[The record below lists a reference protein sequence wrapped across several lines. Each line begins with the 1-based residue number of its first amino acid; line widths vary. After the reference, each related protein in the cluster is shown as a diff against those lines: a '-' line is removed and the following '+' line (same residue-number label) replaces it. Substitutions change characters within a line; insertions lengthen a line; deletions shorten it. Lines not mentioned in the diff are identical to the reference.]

1 MSDPEQAQEQEPEPA
16 PDSPRV
22 SGVGL
27 PPASPIGA
35 DPRVT
40 PGSISTPVFGST
52 KVSFSSPSSISAP
65 ADVFSAEAS
74 GTSMGLPPGSSV
86 LAPGFVP
93 GSSEELAPNVYQLMV
108 QNAKAFLLK
117 TSTKSG
123 LNLYDH
129 LARILTRILNERP
142 DNVVDIFE
150 DISKDM
156 KWMLFQKK
164 LDTLRDQYP
173 VLETYELAEKHK
185 ALFLKA
191 GGDEQE
197 EEEMMETALPNVV
210 ELAYNFEQAG
220 VGLSRDETCRIYLA
234 LKQLVESQPIQ
245 KCRFWGKILGIE
257 FNYVIAEVEYR
268 EGEDEMD
275 QEEEAEELEQEGELK
290 DEEEKEEHEDEP
302 PKSTYK
308 PPPVIPKEEN
318 RTGTN
323 KFSYLVCSEPGT
335 PWVRLPMVTPAQIVA
350 ARKIRKFFTGRLD
363 SPVVS
368 YPPFPGN
375 EMNYLRAQIA
385 RISGGTQV
393 SPLGFYQFGEE
404 EEEEEEGMV
413 RSSYEENP
421 EFEGISSLEMVE
433 NLSNWVHHIQHILPQ
448 GRCVWYNAY
457 QKSEEELEEEEDEEE
472 EKDETGEQEPEVGPP
487 LLTPLSEDAEIN
499 QTPPWTARLSSHL
512 IPQYALAI
520 LRSNL
525 WPGAYAFTFNKKF
538 ENVYIGWGLKY
549 NPENYSPTPQP
560 AVMMEYRS
568 GPEIMEMSDPTVEE
582 EQALK
587 AAQEEA
593 LEEEEEEEE
602 EEDEDDEDDD

>member
-1 MSDPEQAQEQEPEPA
+1 MAAPAYDSLLPGALDSSYLA
-16 PDSPRV
+16 PDFIP
-22 SGVGL
+22 
-27 PPASPIGA
+27 
-35 DPRVT
+35 D
-40 PGSISTPVFGST
+40 
-52 KVSFSSPSSISAP
+52 SSA
-65 ADVFSAEAS
+65 
-74 GTSMGLPPGSSV
+74 
-86 LAPGFVP
+86 VP
-93 GSSEELAPNVYQLMV
+93 TTNTQELSV

-117 TSTKSG
+117 TSTQSG

-129 LARILTRILNERP
+129 LSRVLTRILNERP
-142 DNVVDIFE
+142 NNVVDIFE
-150 DISKDM
+150 DISKEM
-156 KWMLFQKK
+156 KWLLFQKK
-164 LDTLRDQYP
+164 LDSLRDQYA
-173 VLETYELAEKHK
+173 VRETYELAEKHK

-197 EEEMMETALPNVV
+197 AEEEMMETTLPYVT
-210 ELAYNFEQAG
+210 ELAFHFEQAG
-220 VGLSRDETCRIYLA
+220 VGLSRDETTRIFLA

-257 FNYVIAEVEYR
+257 FNYIIAEVEYR
-268 EGEDEMD
+268 EGEDELD
-275 QEEEAEELEQEGELK
+275 QEEEAEEMEQESELK
-290 DEEEKEEHEDEP
+290 DEEEKEEPEDEP

-323 KFSYLVCSEPGT
+323 KFSYLVCSEPGM
-335 PWVRLPMVTPAQIVA
+335 PWVRLPMITPAQIVV

-363 SPVVS
+363 APVVS

-375 EMNYLRAQIA
+375 EMNYLRAQVA

-404 EEEEEEGMV
+404 EEEEEEGAI

-421 EFEGISSLEMVE
+421 EFEGIPVLDMVE
-433 NLSNWVHHIQHILPQ
+433 NLSNWVHHVQHILPQ
-448 GRCVWYNAY
+448 GRCVWFNAY
-457 QKSEEELEEEEDEEE
+457 QKSEEEIEEEEDEEE
-472 EKDETGEQEPEVGPP
+472 EGDEPGEQEPEVGPP

-499 QTPPWTARLSSHL
+499 QTPPWTARLSSHVV
-512 IPQYALAI
+512 PQYALAI

-525 WPGAYAFTFNKKF
+525 WPGAYAFTSNKKF
-538 ENVYIGWGLKY
+538 ENIYVGWGLKY
-549 NPENYSPTPQP
+549 NPENYSPPP
-560 AVMMEYRS
+560 PPMVMMEYPS
-568 GPEIMEMSDPTVEE
+568 GPEITEISDPTVEE

-602 EEDEDDEDDD
+602 EEEDEDDDDD